1 MFLELTLCCKMSF
14 IKEPLNLLSKNL
26 NLHIIV
32 VLKDGSEY
40 RCKIIGCDR
49 VMNIVLEGA
58 VEIVDGQPIR
68 NYGRV
73 LLRGNNIMYVIL
85 GEV

>member
-1 MFLELTLCCKMSF
+1 MSF
-14 IKEPLNLLSKNL
+14 VKEPLSLLSKNL

-40 RCKIIGCDR
+40 RGKIVGCDR